1 MRHRSILFLAV
12 AAITSL
18 VLAGGPPSFSFQA
31 PSGRSGT
38 SPSGSVLL
46 VHAFSCHAPTDA
58 TVRASAE
65 GVVDGKRRTIPLEM
79 KSTGSTG
86 VYSVARQWPAE
97 GSWVLV
103 FSIDR
108 GGQTT
113 ALVKLDGKGMPS
125 FTGSGEELA
134 ASSLR
139 TISGYAKERDIASVL
154 VAPTGG

>member
-1 MRHRSILFLAV
+1 MRHRSIPSLFALFV
-12 AAITSL
+12 ATTA
-18 VLAGGPPSFSFQA
+18 LAGGPPSFSFQA
-31 PSGRSGT
+31 PGGRTGS
-38 SPSGSVLL
+38 SPSSPVLV

-65 GVVDGKRRTIPLEM
+65 GMVNGKRQTIPLEM
-79 KSTGSTG
+79 TSTGAMG
-86 VYSVARQWPAE
+86 VYTVARQWPAH

-113 ALVKLDGKGMPS
+113 ALVKLDAQGMPS
-125 FTGSGEELA
+125 FTGSGRELT

-139 TISGYAKERDIASVL
+139 TVSGYAKERDIESVL
-154 VAPTGG
+154 VAQRGG

>member
-1 MRHRSILFLAV
+1 M
-12 AAITSL
+12 
-18 VLAGGPPSFSFQA
+18 
-31 PSGRSGT
+31 
-38 SPSGSVLL
+38 LL

-65 GVVDGKRRTIPLEM
+65 GVVNGKRRTIPLEM

-125 FTGSGEELA
+125 FAGSELA

-139 TISGYAKERDIASVL
+139 TVSGYAKERDITSVL
-154 VAPTGG
+154 LAQTGG

>member
-1 MRHRSILFLAV
+1 MRPRSILFLAV
-12 AAITSL
+12 AAVTSL
-18 VLAGGPPSFSFQA
+18 ALAGGPPSFSFEA
-31 PSGRSGT
+31 PG
-38 SPSGSVLL
+38 SPSSSVLL
-46 VHAFSCHAPTDA
+46 VHAYSCHAPTDA

-65 GVVDGKRRTIPLEM
+65 GMVNGKRKTIPLEM
-79 KSTGSTG
+79 KPTGATG

-125 FTGSGEELA
+125 FTSSGRELT

-139 TISGYAKERDIASVL
+139 TVSGYAKERDIASVL
-154 VAPTGG
+154 VAQTGG